1 MSEIFH
7 ETSVRI
13 IRPTSLE
20 DILQIDN
27 DFPDIFLGRR
37 PSAVYCLP
45 SKSLSLWSDKKIT
58 RTNKPLDETRLVIK
72 ENERH

>member
-13 IRPTSLE
+13 ARPTSLE

-27 DFPDIFLGRR
+27 DFPDIFPGRR

-45 SKSLSLWSDKKIT
+45 SKKSISLYDRIKKLQEQINPST
-58 RTNKPLDETRLVIK
+58 KRDW
-72 ENERH
+72 